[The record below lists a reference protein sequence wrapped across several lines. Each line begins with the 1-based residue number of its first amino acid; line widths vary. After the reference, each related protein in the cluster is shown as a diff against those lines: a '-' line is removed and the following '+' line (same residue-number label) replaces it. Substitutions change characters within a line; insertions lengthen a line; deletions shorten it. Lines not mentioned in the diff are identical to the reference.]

1 MTWWKMWLTRLAVGL
16 IFFVSTFFSDV
27 NLLTEACAIFNLK
40 QKWEGEMER
49 EEEQEKVRLSW
60 AGILLRLNAMVS
72 GYCFSQL
79 VVP

>member
-1 MTWWKMWLTRLAVGL
+1 
-16 IFFVSTFFSDV
+16 
-27 NLLTEACAIFNLK
+27 
-40 QKWEGEMER
+40 MER

-72 GYCFSQL
+72 GYYFNQL